1 MDWMYEKSRA
11 IRDTRVQDVQ
21 NMYQILMD
29 MGDDHAGAVN
39 RIAKQFKIEPEDIEG
54 MLAEE
59 ITEES
64 E

>member
-11 IRDTRVQDVQ
+11 ICDTRVQDVQ

>member
-1 MDWMYEKSRA
+1 
-11 IRDTRVQDVQ
+11 
-21 NMYQILMD
+21 MD

-64 E
+64 K